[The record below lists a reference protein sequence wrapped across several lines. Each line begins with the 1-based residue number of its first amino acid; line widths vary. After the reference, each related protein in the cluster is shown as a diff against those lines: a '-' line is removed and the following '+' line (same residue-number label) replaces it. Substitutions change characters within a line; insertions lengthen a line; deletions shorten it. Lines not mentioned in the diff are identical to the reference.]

1 MGNVVT
7 EYSKIEA
14 EIALV
19 GRAMEDGYFYYTYY
33 DADSHTYKVS
43 ENSKTLKSLLEYQEG
58 IITKA
63 KSAVETI
70 DNKIALFEKFGYTNN
85 EGKEQNIEKAQRTVD
100 EMQAAV
106 DGLNATLKKLLDAYA
121 AE

>member
-1 MGNVVT
+1 M
-7 EYSKIEA
+7 S
-14 EIALV
+14 
-19 GRAMEDGYFYYTYY
+19 ED
-33 DADSHTYKVS
+33 
-43 ENSKTLKSLLEYQEG
+43 SKTLKSLLEYQEG

-85 EGKEQNIEKAQRTVD
+85 EGKEQYLDLLKQNIEKAQRTVD

>member
-1 MGNVVT
+1 
-7 EYSKIEA
+7 
-14 EIALV
+14 
-19 GRAMEDGYFYYTYY
+19 MEDGYFYYTHY

-43 ENSKTLKSLLEYQEG
+43 EKTKTLADLLEYQEG

-70 DNKIALFEKFGYTNN
+70 DNKIALFEKFGYTSN
-85 EGKEQNIEKAQRTVD
+85 EGNEQYLDLLKQDIEKAQRTVD
-100 EMQAAV
+100 EKQAAV